1 MEEGA
6 DPKQEGTGT
15 ESVYAPPKATGGPP
29 DELVSRAMELGT
41 EPTVR
46 QQNGIYEV
54 VGEIVSPYN
63 NHDLAPARI
72 RDRKWAM
79 KDIAALWISMSACV
93 PTYMLASSLIS
104 EGMSWWQAVLTIFLG
119 NCVVLLPM
127 VANAHAGT
135 KYGIPFPV
143 YCRPSFGILGANV
156 PALLR
161 ALVACGWFGI
171 QAWIGGWAIYK
182 ILTVYFPA
190 WEQLPKSYGGING
203 AELVCFLFFWGINMF
218 VIYRG
223 IESIR
228 ILLNIKAPLL
238 IALGLALLTWAYVKA
253 GGFGPM
259 LTKPSAFEPGQPKA
273 GQFWTFFFPALTGM
287 VGFWATLSL
296 NIPDFTRYAFSQKDQ
311 AAGQALGLPTTMGLF
326 SFIGVAVTSATL
338 VIYGETVWD
347 PVVLITKFKHPAILV
362 FALAALCIAT
372 LATNIAANVVSPA
385 NDFANLWPSKISF
398 RRGGYITGFIGIA
411 ILPWRL
417 VADPTGYIFTWLV
430 GYSALLGSIGGILIC
445 DYFVIRRARLD
456 LVKLYK
462 KDGPYWYTGGWN
474 YRALVALMAG
484 ILPNLPGFLGTIKV
498 AKVAP
503 MWMTLYNYAWFVG
516 FGLSFL
522 VYTVLSWGDR
532 APADSPPAGQTT
544 PA

>member
-1 MEEGA
+1 MAEGPDSRSHGLQSEVVYRAPTDGGEPTQAEPPDFGPRVREEG
-6 DPKQEGTGT
+6 
-15 ESVYAPPKATGGPP
+15 
-29 DELVSRAMELGT
+29 
-41 EPTVR
+41 
-46 QQNGIYEV
+46 GIQEV
-54 VGEIVSPYN
+54 VGEIRSPFV
-63 NHDLAPARI
+63 NHDLFPSRL
-72 RDRKWAM
+72 RDRKWGM

-93 PTYMLASSLIS
+93 PTYMLASSLIA

-127 VANAHAGT
+127 VLNAHAGT

-182 ILTVYFPA
+182 ILAVYFPQ
-190 WEQLPKSYGGING
+190 WESLPAAYLGINLPQ
-203 AELVCFLFFWGINMF
+203 LVCFLFFWGINMF
-218 VIYRG
+218 VIYKG

-238 IALGLALLTWAYVKA
+238 IALGIALLAWAYQRA

-259 LTKPSAFEPGQPKA
+259 LDKPSAFAAGQPKE
-273 GQFWTFFFPALTGM
+273 GQFWVFFFPALTGM

-296 NIPDFTRYAFSQKDQ
+296 NIPDFTRYAYSQKDQ

-338 VIYGETVWD
+338 VIYGETIWD

-385 NDFANLWPSKISF
+385 NDFANLWPEKISF
-398 RRGGYITGFIGIA
+398 RRGGYITGVIGIL
-411 ILPWRL
+411 IQPWRL

-445 DYFVIRRARLD
+445 DYFLIRKTRLD
-456 LVKLYK
+456 LIKLYERK
-462 KDGPYWYTGGWN
+462 GPYWYTDGFN
-474 YRALVALMAG
+474 IKALVALVVG

-498 AKVAP
+498 MKVHP
-503 MWMTLYNYAWFVG
+503 LWITLYNYAWFVG

-522 VYTVLSWGDR
+522 VYGALSWGER
-532 APADSPPAGQTT
+532 AKVTAAAPAA
-544 PA
+544 AE